1 MLSVYNLQPD
11 NTFVSSMI
19 IPLEKGIII
28 RSTGSWYTVYTDSGQ
43 LRLSRLRGKYRLKGI
58 RTTNP
63 LAVGDLVAIR
73 MEEGKETAIIE
84 HIEDRKNFI
93 IRKATNL
100 SKAAHIIAA
109 NLDQALLVVTLQ
121 NPRTSTGFIDRFLV
135 TAEAYHLPVSI
146 VFNKFDLLDEMQIAE
161 QNKLIAAYENIGYP
175 CLQVSALSGYGLDE
189 LKQQMEDKVNLFSGH
204 SGVGKS
210 ALINAL
216 DPNLNLRIGDL
227 SDYHSKGKHT
237 TTFAQMHQ
245 LSFGGWIVDTPGIK
259 EFGLYE
265 LEKETLAQRF
275 PEMRKRMAQCRFTN
289 CTHRHEPGCAVKEAL
304 ENGQIAAFRY
314 TNYLNM
320 LTDDDTKQ

>member
-1 MLSVYNLQPD
+1 MTN
-11 NTFVSSMI
+11 
-19 IPLEKGIII
+19 PLEKGIII

-43 LRLSRLRGKYRLKGI
+43 LLSSRLRGKYRLKGI

-63 LAVGDLVAIR
+63 LAVGDLVEIR
-73 MEEGKETAIIE
+73 LEEGKDTAVIE
-84 HIEDRKNFI
+84 QIEDRKNFI

-109 NLDQALLVVTLQ
+109 NLDQALLVATLQ

-135 TAEAYHLPVSI
+135 TAEAYHLPASI
-146 VFNKFDLLDEMQIAE
+146 VFNKYDLLDETQIAE
-161 QNKLIAAYENIGYP
+161 QNKLIATYEKIGYP
-175 CLQVSALSGYGLDE
+175 CLTVSAMSAYGLDE
-189 LKQQMEDKVNLFSGH
+189 LKQKMKDKVSLFSGH

-216 DPNLNLRIGDL
+216 DPNLDLRIGDI
-227 SDYHSKGKHT
+227 SAYHSKGKHT
-237 TTFAQMHQ
+237 TTFAEMHQ

-275 PEMRKRMAQCRFTN
+275 PEMRERMAQCRFAN

-304 ENGQIAAFRY
+304 EKGEIAAFRY
-314 TNYLNM
+314 ANYLNM
-320 LTDDDTKQ
+320 LTDDETK

>member
-1 MLSVYNLQPD
+1 LVG
-11 NTFVSSMI
+11 F
-19 IPLEKGIII
+19 
-28 RSTGSWYTVYTDSGQ
+28 
-43 LRLSRLRGKYRLKGI
+43 RL
-58 RTTNP
+58 
-63 LAVGDLVAIR
+63 
-73 MEEGKETAIIE
+73 EEGKQTAVIH

-109 NLDQALLVVTLQ
+109 NMDQALLVVTLQ
-121 NPRTSTGFIDRFLV
+121 SPRTSKGFMDRFLV

-146 VFNKFDLLDEMQIAE
+146 VFNKYDLLDELQIAE
-161 QNKLIAAYENIGYP
+161 QNQLIAAYEKIGYN
-175 CLQVSALSGYGLDE
+175 CLAVSAVSGFGLEE
-189 LKQQMEDKVNLFSGH
+189 LKQQMKDKVSLFSGH

-210 ALINAL
+210 ALINAI
-216 DPNLNLRIGDL
+216 DPNLNLRIGDI
-227 SDYHSKGKHT
+227 SEYHSKGKHT
-237 TTFAQMHQ
+237 TTFAEMHQ

-275 PEMRKRMAQCRFTN
+275 PEMRELMTQCRFAN

-304 ENGQIAAFRY
+304 EQGDIAAFRY

-320 LTDDDTKQ
+320 LIDDETKQKNI